1 MADSDRLQKV
11 LHFTFRNPA
20 LLEEALLHTSFVNEN
35 PDYPTP
41 CNERLEFLGDAF
53 LGYVVARRL
62 HALSPSLSEGQMTQV
77 RAALVRMD
85 TLARVARSFNL
96 GDFLVLGKGEEKSD
110 GRQRTSN
117 LGRVVESIIGAAV
130 LDGGSV
136 RASRLVERLLR
147 HEWQRLLQKGLPP
160 DHKSAF
166 QSLVQGQGLPP
177 PRYRVV
183 EVTGPAHTRRFTV
196 EVRVGEQVYGKGEGT
211 RKKDAEAAA
220 ASQAI
225 TEFRRKSRAREKHQE
240 ASSQ

>member
-35 PDYPTP
+35 PEHPIP

-53 LGYVVARRL
+53 LGFVVARRL
-62 HALSPSLSEGQMTQV
+62 HALSPNLSEGQMTQV
-77 RAALVRMD
+77 RAALVCMD
-85 TLARVARSFNL
+85 ALARVSRSVNL
-96 GDFLVLGKGEEKSD
+96 GDYLVLGKGEEKSG
-110 GRQRTSN
+110 GRERESN
-117 LGRVVESIIGAAV
+117 LGRVVEAIIGAAV

-136 RASRLVERLLR
+136 RASQLVERLLR
-147 HEWQRLLQKGLPP
+147 REWRGLLQKGLPP

-166 QSLVQGQGLPP
+166 QSQVQSQGLPP

-183 EVTGPAHTRRFTV
+183 QVTGPAHKRCFTV
-196 EVRVGEQVYGKGEGT
+196 EVRVGEQVYGKGEGM
-211 RKKDAEAAA
+211 RKKDAEAVA

-225 TEFRRKSRAREKHQE
+225 AKFRRKSKGRQR
-240 ASSQ
+240 S

>member
-11 LHFTFRNPA
+11 IHFSFRNPA
-20 LLEEALLHTSFVNEN
+20 LLEEALTHTSFVNEN
-35 PDYPTP
+35 PEQTVPS
-41 CNERLEFLGDAF
+41 NERLEFLGDAF
-53 LGYVVARRL
+53 LGFVVARRL
-62 HALSPSLSEGQMTQV
+62 HALSPHLSEGQMTQV

-85 TLARVARSFNL
+85 TLARVARSLNL
-96 GDFLVLGKGEEKSD
+96 GDYLILGKGEERSG

-117 LGRVVESIIGAAV
+117 LGRVVEAIIGAAV

-147 HEWQRLLQKGLPP
+147 REWRKLLHKGLPP
-160 DHKSAF
+160 DYKSAL

-196 EVRVGEQVYGKGEGT
+196 EVRVGEQVLGRGEGM

-225 TEFRRKSRAREKHQE
+225 AEFRRKPSAAHRP
-240 ASSQ
+240 

>member
-1 MADSDRLQKV
+1 MADLARLQKM
-11 LHFTFRNPA
+11 LHFTFRNPV
-20 LLEEALLHTSFVNEN
+20 LLEEALTHTSFVNEN
-35 PDYPTP
+35 PEHTVP

-53 LGYVVARRL
+53 LGFVVARRL
-62 HALSPSLSEGQMTQV
+62 HALSPNLSEGQMTQV

-85 TLARVARSFNL
+85 TLTRVSRSLKL
-96 GDFLVLGKGEEKSD
+96 GDYLVLGKGEEKSG
-110 GRQRTSN
+110 GRQRSSN
-117 LGRVVESIIGAAV
+117 LGRVVEAIIGAAA
-130 LDGGSV
+130 LDGGTV

-147 HEWQRLLQKGLPP
+147 SEWRRLLHKGLPP

-196 EVRVGEQVYGKGEGT
+196 EVRVAEQVYGRGEGM

-220 ASQAI
+220 ASEA
-225 TEFRRKSRAREKHQE
+225 TAEFRRKSNAARR
-240 ASSQ
+240 S